1 MHDVGS
7 VTHPGK
13 VRSRNEDSCLV
24 RSDMGMWAVADGMGG
39 HDAGDVAS
47 QTVIEALNAVHQTS
61 SAAELLD
68 QCEAQVRKAN
78 AQIVALSKARNAA
91 TIGTTVAVLLVRDN
105 HFACIWAGDSRIY
118 RVTND
123 TIDQLSTDHTEVQEL
138 LTNGTLSLD
147 EAKHWPSNIIT
158 RAIGVSPEPDLDI
171 ITGAVEAG
179 DIFIVCSDG
188 LTRHLDDNEIRQSV
202 ISHEAQAAC
211 DAMLALALERGGQD
225 NVTAIVVRT
234 PASRKPEREPTIS
247 PLVRPVPRARP

>member
-1 MHDVGS
+1 
-7 VTHPGK
+7 
-13 VRSRNEDSCLV
+13 
-24 RSDMGMWAVADGMGG
+24 MWAVADGMGG

-47 QTVIEALNAVHQTS
+47 RTVIEALDAVDQPS
-61 SAAELLD
+61 SAAELLE

-138 LTNGTLSLD
+138 LMNGTLSPD

-158 RAIGVSPEPDLDI
+158 RAIGVSPEPDIDI

-188 LTRHLDDNEIRQSV
+188 LTRHVNDSEIQQSV
-202 ISHEAQAAC
+202 LSHEAQAAC

-234 PASRKPEREPTIS
+234 PASQKPERELTIS

>member
-1 MHDVGS
+1 
-7 VTHPGK
+7 
-13 VRSRNEDSCLV
+13 
-24 RSDMGMWAVADGMGG
+24 MWAVADGMGG

-47 QTVIEALNAVHQTS
+47 RTVVEALNAVHQPN
-61 SAAELLD
+61 SAAELLE

-138 LTNGTLSLD
+138 LMNGTLSPD
-147 EAKHWPSNIIT
+147 EAKYWPSNIIT
-158 RAIGVSPEPDLDI
+158 RAIGVSPEPDIDI

-188 LTRHLDDNEIRQSV
+188 LTRHLNDSEIQQSV
-202 ISHEAQAAC
+202 MSHEAQDAC

-234 PASRKPEREPTIS
+234 PASQKPERELTIS

>member
-47 QTVIEALNAVHQTS
+47 RTVIEALNAVHQPS

-78 AQIVALSKARNAA
+78 AQIVALSKARNAT

-118 RVTND
+118 RVTGD
-123 TIDQLSTDHTEVQEL
+123 TIDQLSTDHSEVQEL
-138 LTNGTLSLD
+138 LKNGTLSPD

-158 RAIGVSPEPDLDI
+158 RAIGVAPEPDLDI

-188 LTRHLDDNEIRQSV
+188 LTRHLDDNEIQQSV
-202 ISHEAQAAC
+202 MSHEAQDAC

-234 PASRKPEREPTIS
+234 PASRKPERELTIS
-247 PLVRPVPRARP
+247 PLVRPIPRARP